1 MPISHATAKA
11 PLNWLPVTV
20 FILTGLITLIVVP
33 LYALTHGFDIWQV
46 LAMFIGI
53 AFCEISITAGYHRL
67 WSHKSYDAHWLVRLI
82 LALGG
87 TFATQNSILHWAS
100 DHRFHHRHVDDN
112 DNDPYSAKRGFWY
125 SHIGWMLRDYG
136 SNPNTDYENCGDL
149 KKDPIVMWQHKH
161 YLPLVLAINF
171 GIPFFLGLWHGDI
184 IGMLLLAGVARLAIS
199 HHLTF
204 FINSLAHIW
213 GRQPYSDRNTSRDNG
228 FLAFLTM
235 GEGYHN
241 YHHSFQRDYRNG
253 IRWWQF
259 DPTKWMIRSLAWLG
273 LAKNLYRTPVEKI
286 EASRAQMV
294 LTTTSQKLTQLPN
307 AEELITRL
315 QTEYEA
321 LTKRIIE
328 FSQARKQWMEAN
340 KAAVMRRADLD
351 ALKHKTKVLKIRLLQ
366 QKKDWLR
373 LNSNIN
379 QSILTALNQM
389 SATEH
394 KRA

>member
-1 MPISHATAKA
+1 MQITRATPK
-11 PLNWLPVTV
+11 PLLNWLPVTV
-20 FILTGLITLIVVP
+20 FTLTGLITLIVVP
-33 LYALTHGFDIWQV
+33 FYALTYGFDIWQV
-46 LAMFIGI
+46 LAMFVGI

-67 WSHKSYDAHWLVRLI
+67 WSHKSYDAHWLVRVI

-112 DNDPYSAKRGFWY
+112 DKDPYSAKRGFWY

-136 SNPNTDYENCGDL
+136 INPNTDYENCRDL

-171 GIPFFLGLWHGDI
+171 GIPLLLGLWHGDI

-228 FLAFLTM
+228 LLAFLTM

-259 DPTKWMIRSLAWLG
+259 DPTKWMICSLAWLG
-273 LAKNLYRTPVEKI
+273 LAKNLYRTPVEKV
-286 EASRAQMV
+286 ETSRAQMV
-294 LTTTSQKLTQLPN
+294 LATTSQKLAQLPH
-307 AEELITRL
+307 AEEIILHL

-321 LTKRIIE
+321 LTKRINE
-328 FSQARKQWMEAN
+328 FSLAKKQWMKAN
-340 KAAVMRRADLD
+340 KAAVMRRVDLD
-351 ALKHKTKVLKIRLLQ
+351 ALKEQTKALKIRLLQ

-389 SATEH
+389 SATKH
-394 KRA
+394 NRA